1 LFKNMKKINWR
12 KKVSLPL
19 SLTILALLALIAL
32 SGITVYTYFLNN
44 KKINQEKKE
53 VRQSGYKYI
62 SPLLECADFDYKNR
76 EDLEENISKL
86 IDEKIKKGDVSFIS
100 LYFRDLNNGP
110 WIGINEKETFTP
122 ASLLKV
128 PLMIAYLKISEKD
141 PSILEKKILIEN
153 NQNLLSQNIIP
164 LRTVEAG
171 KEYKVEELIEYMIIY
186 SDNLAADALLR
197 HIDLESLNNTY
208 SDLGISVPDGKK
220 VDDFMSVRDYSSF
233 FRILYNASYLNHE
246 MSGKALKILT
256 KSQFVQGLTAGVP
269 AQVEIAHKFGERIS
283 GDKKQ
288 LHDCG
293 IIYKENNPYL
303 LCIMTRGQDFSKM
316 GEVIGEISALV
327 YREFK

>member
-1 LFKNMKKINWR
+1 MKKINWH
-12 KKVSLPL
+12 KQVSLPL
-19 SLTILALLALIAL
+19 SLAILALLALIAL
-32 SGITVYTYFLNN
+32 SGLTVYTYFLNN
-44 KKINQEKKE
+44 KKIDQEKKE
-53 VRQSGYKYI
+53 IHQSGYKYI
-62 SPLLECADFDYKNR
+62 SPLLECADFEYKNR
-76 EDLEENISKL
+76 EDLEENISEL
-86 IDEKIKKGDVSFIS
+86 IDEEIKKGDVNFIS

-128 PLMIAYLKISEKD
+128 PLMIAYLKIAEKD
-141 PSILEKKILIEN
+141 PSILEKKILTEN

-208 SDLGISVPDGKK
+208 RDLGIPVPDGKK

-246 MSGKALKILT
+246 MSEKALKILT

-283 GDKKQ
+283 GNKKQ

-293 IIYKENNPYL
+293 IIYKENSPYL

-316 GEVIGEISALV
+316 GEVISEISALV